1 MTCRVLVFLLAGAI
15 GLNACGPTEEDLKAE
30 DGEDGKADAWNYSN
44 DPDRFRV
51 EFNYRLADLPRSG
64 EAEAPPWPD
73 DYWAYYND
81 SINYRWRG
89 ESNLSPAEL
98 YDRAFNN
105 WTPAENYMSLRP
117 RADRA
122 ETWDSAYYTSLGPLA
137 AEVHTHR
144 GNADMVN
151 GVDDDSDGQIDECG
165 DEECDGVEFWWGVC
179 HAWTPSAI
187 LEPEPINPVTH
198 NGQTFY
204 PSDIKALMMIAY
216 DSSSALMLGGR
227 CNAKDVTRDEFGR
240 STSAECQD
248 VNAGAFHVVI
258 TNLLGLQ
265 RRALAEDRTYDYQ
278 VWNQPMRSYE
288 ITTLNTGLTAAQ
300 AMTALGRTGA
310 TYAYNADARSFAE
323 VRMSARYITEASPSE
338 APRIPQIDRY
348 TRTDRYHY
356 ILELDANG
364 NIIGGEWGPTSQS
377 NHPDFLWLPTGHG
390 TSFRNLTYAN
400 VRMLLDMSRR
410 TDAPVDGDGQV
421 FEVRPNAAIP
431 DNSATGV
438 TVPLSVTADGT
449 IQQLS
454 VAVDIQHTYIGDLTL
469 KLRHNGTEVSLQ
481 RHQGGSA
488 DSLVQNFTVADFNG
502 QSISGTWEL
511 FVSDDAA
518 QDTGTVQRFAL
529 VAVLGDGGTTPPSNN
544 TFSSTTA
551 VSIPDNSATGAT
563 SAIDVTGTGSI
574 GGLSVRVDIA
584 HTYIGDLIVELRH
597 NGQVRRLHNRT
608 GGGTDNLQSEF
619 QVTEFNGTSMG
630 GRWELFVS
638 DNARSDTGRINSW
651 SLTFAAGEA
660 PPVDPVTAVAPNAA
674 GQIVFSEIMAD
685 PAAVS
690 DTNGEWFEVYNTTTD
705 RTFTLQG
712 AIISDDDGESFTVEG
727 NITIGPGERLVFA
740 RSQEMG
746 VNGGVAVNY
755 AYGTAMNL
763 ANSGD
768 ELVLTVGGTQIDRV
782 AYGSGWPRAAGAAL
796 QLGPANHTHTANDS
810 AASWCLATQAYG
822 SVSDKGTPG
831 RANTACP

>member
-1 MTCRVLVFLLAGAI
+1 MTSRVLVFVLAGAL
-15 GLNACGPTEEDLKAE
+15 GLNACGPTEEELKDE
-30 DGEDGKADAWNYSN
+30 GTDGGKADAWNYTN

-51 EFNYRLADLPRSG
+51 EFVYRLADLPRSG
-64 EAEAPPWPD
+64 EAEQLPWPD
-73 DYWAYYND
+73 DYWSYYND

-105 WTPAENYMSLRP
+105 WTPPENYMSLRP

-122 ETWDSAYYTSLGPLA
+122 QTWDAAYYTSLGPLA
-137 AEVHTHR
+137 AEVHTRR
-144 GNADMVN
+144 GNAAMVN
-151 GVDDDSDGQIDECG
+151 GVDDDNDGQVDECS
-165 DEECDGVEFWWGVC
+165 DEECDGIEFWWGVC
-179 HAWTPSAI
+179 HAWAPAAI
-187 LEPEPINPVTH
+187 LEPEPIRTIEH

-204 PSDIKALMMIAY
+204 PSDIKSLMMIAY
-216 DSSSALMLGGR
+216 DSSSAVMLGGR
-227 CNAKDVTRDEFGR
+227 CNEKDVHRDANGR
-240 STSAECQD
+240 STDDECQD

-258 TNLLGLQ
+258 TNMLGRL

-278 VWNQPMRSYE
+278 VWNQPMRGYE

-300 AMTALGRTGA
+300 AMAALGQNGS
-310 TYAYNADARSFAE
+310 TYTYNADAVSFAE
-323 VRMSARYITEASPSE
+323 VRMNVRYITESSPSE

-356 ILELDANG
+356 VLELDAND
-364 NIIGGEWGPTSQS
+364 NVIGGEWGPSSQS

-390 TSFRNLTYAN
+390 SAFRNLSYAN

-410 TDAPVDGDGQV
+410 TEGPDEGDGQV

-438 TVPLSVTADGT
+438 TVPLSVTAGGS
-449 IQQLS
+449 IEQLS
-454 VAVDIQHTYIGDLTL
+454 VAVDIQHSYIGDLTL
-469 KLRHNGTEVSLQ
+469 KLRHDGTEVSLQ
-481 RHQGGSA
+481 QHQGGSA
-488 DSLVQNFTVADFNG
+488 DSLVQNFTVAEFNG
-502 QSISGTWEL
+502 QPIAGTWEL

-529 VAVLGDGGTTPPSNN
+529 VAVLSDGGSAPPSDN

-551 VSIPDNSATGAT
+551 VSIPDNSAAGAT

-608 GGGTDNLQSEF
+608 GGSTDNLQSEF

-651 SLTFAAGEA
+651 SLTFAASEP
-660 PPVDPVTAVAPNAA
+660 PPVDPVTAVAPSAA
-674 GQIVFSEIMAD
+674 GQLVFSEVMVD

-690 DTNGEWFEVYNTTTD
+690 DANGEWFELSNTTTD
-705 RTFTLQG
+705 LTFSLQG
-712 AIISDDDGESFTVEG
+712 AVISDDDGERFTIEG
-727 NITIGPGERLVFA
+727 DITIGPGERLVFA
-740 RSQEMG
+740 RSLEMG
-746 VNGGVAVNY
+746 VNGGVTANY
-755 AYGTAMNL
+755 AYGTAMDL

-768 ELVLTVGGTQIDRV
+768 ELVLTVGSTVIDRV
-782 AYGSGWPRAAGAAL
+782 AYTSSWPRAAGVSM
-796 QLGPANHTHTANDS
+796 QLDPTAHTHTANDS
-810 AASWCLATQAYG
+810 AASWCRSTQPYG
-822 SVSDKGTPG
+822 SVADKGTPG
-831 RANTACP
+831 RANTTCN